1 MGVIGKRKAPWTVE
15 GLARKIAF
23 WHGQR
28 IVREG
33 ATVAAHAGYG
43 SFGGSADKYAEN
55 HWREYT
61 SAAEEILADLKK

>member
-15 GLARKIAF
+15 DLARKIAF

-28 IVREG
+28 IVG
-33 ATVAAHAGYG
+33 QYDTVASSHGYG
-43 SFGGSADKYAEN
+43 LWGHSPEKYAEN

-61 SAAEEILADLKK
+61 AAAQAILSDLKK